1 MYSEYIDK
9 LMLAVFALDVACVI
23 YEIPKYL
30 IKHIWSQVNGILRRN
45 NKTIFIP
52 NMQGDNS

>member
-1 MYSEYIDK
+1 MYSEYMVTG
-9 LMLAVFALDVACVI
+9 MLAVFALGVI
-23 YEIPKYL
+23 HEIPKYL

-45 NKTIFIP
+45 KIVFTP

>member
-23 YEIPKYL
+23 HEIPKYL